1 MVHLHTQPLMA
12 PENRAAWLEK
22 GEPSPP
28 LTVGPAPYPVCGP
41 DEVIVENKAVAV
53 YAVLYYS

>member
-1 MVHLHTQPLMA
+1 MA
-12 PENRAAWLEK
+12 PKNRAAWLEK

-41 DEVIVENKAVAV
+41 DEVIVENKAVAM
-53 YAVLYYS
+53 YDPSRPCHPLPPTPP